1 MTTASL
7 PDHPE
12 SAAEYAHLQAT
23 CDVIAAEIDKLEKET
38 GVGAEENRQVA
49 VPQDATTDELVALD
63 IFRMKH
69 PAPTGQGL
77 SSGLFCAAGLH
88 SYGRYEGNALSGTLG
103 RDDQLR
109 P

>member
-38 GVGAEENRQVA
+38 GVGA
-49 VPQDATTDELVALD
+49 
-63 IFRMKH
+63 
-69 PAPTGQGL
+69 
-77 SSGLFCAAGLH
+77 
-88 SYGRYEGNALSGTLG
+88 
-103 RDDQLR
+103 
-109 P
+109 

>member
-63 IFRMKH
+63 IS
-69 PAPTGQGL
+69 A
-77 SSGLFCAAGLH
+77 
-88 SYGRYEGNALSGTLG
+88 
-103 RDDQLR
+103 
-109 P
+109 